1 MTSAQPV
8 LFVPHGAP
16 TFALRPGAA
25 GAALAAAARTLP
37 RPRAIVIIS
46 AHWDTA
52 MPTVGFAGRPDT
64 IHDFWG
70 FPEELYALRYP
81 ATGCRE
87 AAQEVVAAIQ
97 AVGLPV
103 QADPQHGLDHGA
115 WIPLRL
121 MFPDADVPVIPLS
134 IQSQG
139 GPAAA
144 YRLGQALAPLAARN
158 FLVIAS
164 GNITH
169 NLRDFQ
175 RAGRNGGQ
183 TPAYV
188 REFTD
193 WIAGRLAARDVTGLL
208 DYRRQAPGAVQAHPT
223 DEHLLPLYVA
233 LGAAGDPTKIQ
244 RFHAGID
251 DYVIAMDAY
260 AFLPDE
266 AGQLATDRPFESQP
280 VVANEVQI
288 QFRITANAGE

>member
-1 MTSAQPV
+1 MTQTQPA

-25 GAALAAAARTLP
+25 GAALVRLAKSLP
-37 RPRAIVIIS
+37 SPRAIVIVS

-52 MPTVGFAGRPDT
+52 VPTVGFADRPET

-70 FPEELYALRYP
+70 FPEELYGLNYP

-87 AAQEVVAAIQ
+87 AAEEVVAAIQ
-97 AVGLPV
+97 AAGLPV
-103 QADPQHGLDHGA
+103 QKNAERGLDHGA

-134 IQSQG
+134 IQSRG
-139 GPAAA
+139 GAAQA
-144 YRLGQALAPLAARN
+144 YQLGQALAPLARRG

-169 NLRDFQ
+169 NLRDYQ
-175 RAGRNGGQ
+175 VAARSSGQ

-188 REFTD
+188 REFAD
-193 WIAGRLAARDVTGLL
+193 WLAARLASRDLPALL
-208 DYRRQAPGAVQAHPT
+208 DYRRQAPDAVQAHPS

-233 LGAAGDPTKIQ
+233 FGAGGDGARSE

-260 AFLPDE
+260 AFLP
-266 AGQLATDRPFESQP
+266 R
-280 VVANEVQI
+280 
-288 QFRITANAGE
+288 